1 MNEYYYIGII
11 YLILLT
17 VVLTL
22 WRFIDDNFQ
31 KMQYLENGREADRY
45 MENVHEILFSTQ
57 SYLWYIYKGK
67 LVFGHRFFKK
77 NHLRE
82 RRIPIDVVL
91 RCMSRNSRKELT
103 KAIENADE
111 TGIYLDFNITMP
123 VSHEVN

>member
-1 MNEYYYIGII
+1 MNEYFYIGII
-11 YLILLT
+11 YLILFT

-67 LVFGHRFFKK
+67 VVLDHRFFQK
-77 NHLRE
+77 NNLRE
-82 RRIPIDVVL
+82 RRIPVDACRG
-91 RCMSRNSRKELT
+91 RCTSRFRC
-103 KAIENADE
+103 
-111 TGIYLDFNITMP
+111 G
-123 VSHEVN
+123 

>member
-45 MENVHEILFSTQ
+45 MENVHEILFSTYIKV
-57 SYLWYIYKGK
+57 SWYSVIVSLK
-67 LVFGHRFFKK
+67 
-77 NHLRE
+77 
-82 RRIPIDVVL
+82 RIICESAGFPL
-91 RCMSRNSRKELT
+91 M
-103 KAIENADE
+103 
-111 TGIYLDFNITMP
+111 
-123 VSHEVN
+123 

>member
-77 NHLRE
+77 NNLRE
-82 RRIPIDVVL
+82 RRIPVDVVL
-91 RCMSRNSRKELT
+91 RCMPKGDVPDA
-103 KAIENADE
+103 KQ
-111 TGIYLDFNITMP
+111 
-123 VSHEVN
+123 

>member
-45 MENVHEILFSTQ
+45 MENVH
-57 SYLWYIYKGK
+57 
-67 LVFGHRFFKK
+67 
-77 NHLRE
+77 
-82 RRIPIDVVL
+82 
-91 RCMSRNSRKELT
+91 
-103 KAIENADE
+103 
-111 TGIYLDFNITMP
+111 
-123 VSHEVN
+123 